1 MRKIKYGF
9 SLLLIILIMISSLAM
24 PVSAAEVNY
33 SVTGASGAKGDTVTV
48 SVKISSGVQIW
59 GANVSLGFNSS
70 ELQYVSSAQGG
81 AVSGGSLVNRGS
93 AVNFSGMLS
102 SKSGTVFTVK
112 FKILKSSGTS
122 TLTLSS
128 SENTDYDGKVHSC
141 SASGNKITVVKSVT
155 GISLNKTSVTLK
167 KGETVSLSATV
178 SPSDATNRNV
188 TYTTSNSKVATVS
201 GSGKITAVGG
211 GTAKITAKA
220 GGKSATC
227 TVNVTV
233 KQTGIA
239 VSGGKNRSVG
249 EGNTLK
255 LSVAKVPSDATDKYS
270 VAWSSSDNSVATV
283 SANGTVTG
291 VKQGTAVITA
301 VSNGWQAVY
310 NITVTEKTSETE
322 STSDGETSE
331 EPSSEESTTANVT
344 ENTAELSSAGQD
356 GEKSENKKS
365 LSERVKGIY
374 GKVFDKNKTVTKGY
388 HYIMLVTVG
397 LVTAGVAIPVT
408 ALVTSNICKKK
419 NKNKNENEIEYRFIQ
434 K

>member
-9 SLLLIILIMISSLAM
+9 SLLLIMLIMVSSLAM

-33 SVTGASGAKGDTVTV
+33 SVTGASGAAGDTVTV
-48 SVKISSGVQIW
+48 SVKISSSVQIW

-70 ELQYVSSAQGG
+70 ELQYVSCSQGG

-93 AVNFSGMLS
+93 AVNFSGMLN

-141 SASGNKITVVKSVT
+141 SATGNKVTVVKAVT

-167 KGETVSLSATV
+167 KGETAALSATV
-178 SPSDATNRNV
+178 SPSDATNKTV

-220 GGKSATC
+220 GGKTATC

-239 VSGGKNRSVG
+239 VSGAKNRSVG

-255 LSVAKVPSDATDKYS
+255 LSVAKVPSDATDNFS

-291 VKQGTAVITA
+291 VKQGTALIIA

-310 NITVTEKTSETE
+310 NITVTEKTSESE
-322 STSDGETSE
+322 STSDEETSE
-331 EPSSEESTTANVT
+331 EPSSEESTSEIVSENIT
-344 ENTAELSSAGQD
+344 EPSSAGQD
-356 GEKSENKKS
+356 GDKTDNKRS

-374 GKVFDKNKTVTKGY
+374 GKIFDKNKTVTKGFY
-388 HYIMLVTVG
+388 YIMLVTVA
-397 LVTAGVAIPVT
+397 LVTAGVTIPVT
-408 ALVTSNICKKK
+408 ALVTSNICKNK
-419 NKNKNENEIEYRFIQ
+419 NKNKNEIEYHFIQ

>member
-1 MRKIKYGF
+1 MRKIKNGF

-33 SVTGASGAKGDTVTV
+33 SVTGASGATGDTVTV
-48 SVKISSGVQIW
+48 SVKISSSVDIW

-122 TLTLSS
+122 ALTLSS
-128 SENTDYDGKVHSC
+128 SENTSYDGKVHSC

-167 KGETVSLSATV
+167 KGETASLSATV
-178 SPSDATNRNV
+178 SPSDATNNKV

-201 GSGKITAVGG
+201 SSGKITAVGG

-220 GGKSATC
+220 GGKTATC

-239 VSGGKNRSVG
+239 VSGSKNKTVSEGK
-249 EGNTLK
+249 TLK
-255 LSVAKVPSDATDKYS
+255 LSVAKVPADATDKFS

-310 NITVTEKTSETE
+310 NITVTEKTSESE
-322 STSDGETSE
+322 STSDESTSDET
-331 EPSSEESTTANVT
+331 SSEESTSADAT
-344 ENTAELSSAGQD
+344 ENTTESSSTVQD
-356 GEKSENKKS
+356 SEKSGNKKS
-365 LSERVKGIY
+365 FSERVKGIY
-374 GKVFDKNKTVTKGY
+374 GKIFDKNKTVTKGY
-388 HYIMLVTVG
+388 HYVMLVTVG

-408 ALVTSNICKKK
+408 ALVTSNIYK
-419 NKNKNENEIEYRFIQ
+419 NKNKKKDEIEYHFIQ

>member
-9 SLLLIILIMISSLAM
+9 SLLLIMLIMVSSLAM

-33 SVTGASGAKGDTVTV
+33 SVTGASGAAGDTVTV
-48 SVKISSGVQIW
+48 SVKISSSVQIW

-70 ELQYVSSAQGG
+70 ELQYVSCSQGG

-93 AVNFSGMLS
+93 AVNFSGMLN

-141 SASGNKITVVKSVT
+141 SATGNKVTVVKAVT

-167 KGETVSLSATV
+167 KGETAALSATV
-178 SPSDATNRNV
+178 SPSDATNKTV

-220 GGKSATC
+220 GGKTATC

-233 KQTGIA
+233 KQTGIV
-239 VSGGKNRSVG
+239 VSGAKNRSVG

-255 LSVAKVPSDATDKYS
+255 LSVAKVPSDATDNFS
-270 VAWSSSDNSVATV
+270 VAWSSSDSSVATV

-310 NITVTEKTSETE
+310 NITVTEKTSESE
-322 STSDGETSE
+322 STSDEETSE
-331 EPSSEESTTANVT
+331 EPSSEESTSAIVSENIT
-344 ENTAELSSAGQD
+344 EPSSAGQD
-356 GEKSENKKS
+356 GDKTDNKKS

-374 GKVFDKNKTVTKGY
+374 EKAFDKNKTVTKGFY
-388 HYIMLVTVG
+388 YIMLVTVA
-397 LVTAGVAIPVT
+397 LVTAGVTIPVT
-408 ALVTSNICKKK
+408 ALVTSNICKSK
-419 NKNKNENEIEYRFIQ
+419 NKNKNEIEYHFIQ